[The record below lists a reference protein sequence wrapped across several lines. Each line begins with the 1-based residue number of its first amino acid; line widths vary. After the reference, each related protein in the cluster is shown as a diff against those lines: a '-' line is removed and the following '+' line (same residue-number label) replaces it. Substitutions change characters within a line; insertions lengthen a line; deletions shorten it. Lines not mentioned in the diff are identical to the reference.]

1 MKAKAIALAAGR
13 PRIAWSAAL
22 SLAAVGLYG
31 QAMGV
36 RLLAAASGGLCTGHP
51 AFALHCPACY
61 VAAASAIGAA
71 ALIVSGIRA
80 ASGPQRP

>member
-1 MKAKAIALAAGR
+1 MKSKAIALAAGR

-22 SLAAVGLYG
+22 LLAAIGLYG
-31 QAMGV
+31 QAMGA
-36 RLLAAASGGLCTGHP
+36 RLIAAASGGLCTGHP

-71 ALIVSGIRA
+71 ALIVSGVWAVR
-80 ASGPQRP
+80 GPQRP